1 MQFGILGPI
10 EVRLADGSPI
20 AVGGPQVRALVAL
33 LALDAGRVV
42 SRDRLID
49 GLYGELPPANA
60 GHALQAQVSRL
71 RGALRRAGRTEEII
85 ESSAAGYRLAV
96 APRDVDAHRFVQLT
110 QDGRKAVHDKDFAT
124 AAVLLD
130 EAARLWRGP
139 ALADV
144 ADAPFAAVQ
153 TVRLTEARLAALE
166 DRAEAAVA
174 LGDHR
179 AALATLPE
187 MVAAHPLRE
196 RARALLMRA
205 LYGAGRQGEALALF
219 EEGRELLAEEL
230 GADPS
235 AELAQAHLAI
245 LRADAAPERAVRRLP
260 TPFTGF
266 FGRDAELARVA
277 LLLAQSRLVTLT
289 GPGGTGKTR
298 LALEA
303 GARTEGPVCF
313 VDLAPLVDG
322 AQVVQAVAAA
332 LGGRESAGHT
342 PGEPRDIESR
352 VRAML
357 AERPQLIILDNCEHL
372 ILDTARLLHRL
383 LLDCPGLRVLATSR
397 EPLRITGET
406 VFPVGQLPVAAADAA
421 LAEQLECAGVRLF
434 ADRAAAAR
442 PGFAV
447 DAATIGVVRRVCAR
461 LDGLPLALEL
471 AAARLRTLDL
481 GEIDARLGDRF
492 RLLARGDRT
501 VEPRHRTLQAVVEW
515 SWEFLAP
522 AERLLAQRFS
532 VFAGGATARTARD
545 VCDIDD
551 ADELLDDLAD
561 KSLVEVTGGRYRM
574 LETIREFARRQAIDS
589 GEHERLLDA
598 HARYFTDLAERADPL
613 LRGADQLDWLARL
626 AADDGNLQA
635 ALHWAVRTDPPLA
648 QRLIA
653 AQAWYWWLNG
663 RPGDAV
669 EIAEH
674 LLPQLDSTSVE
685 EYALC
690 AAVAARAGG
699 ESRAAIERAA
709 AAVSE
714 SRTPLRRPH
723 LVFLLAI
730 AGGMATVDPDR
741 SRLLFGP
748 DSWSQAFLRLGDGL
762 RLLMS
767 GRILDSEAEFHGALD
782 GFRITGDRWAIATAL
797 DKLAA
802 VADWRGDRPAAL
814 ALIDEAVERYTEL
827 GTVDDTADLLN
838 RRGDILAGSD
848 PAAARAAYE
857 RAAELSGSVG
867 ATDMHANAIRG
878 LGDLDRAGGNL
889 SSARERYTAAL
900 NLASEGPVG
909 ATEARARALIG
920 LGWVAVTEGDLEAGR
935 ATHRRAFELAH
946 RHHLRP
952 VAATAV
958 EGLAGVAATCGDV
971 ERAAQLLGAAET
983 LRGLCSE
990 GAGEVARITVETR
1003 SELGESGFLAAYRKG
1018 RGYPVEEVA
1027 ALVGE

>member
-20 AVGGPQVRALVAL
+20 TVGGPQVRALVAL

-49 GLYGELPPANA
+49 GLYGARPPANA

-71 RGALRRAGRTEEII
+71 RGALRKAGLTEEIV
-85 ESSAAGYRLAV
+85 ESSAAGYRLTV
-96 APRDVDAHRFVQLT
+96 ALEDVDAHRFAQLA

-139 ALADV
+139 AFADV
-144 ADAPFAAVQ
+144 VDAPFAAVQ
-153 TVRLTEARLAALE
+153 AVRLTEVWLAALE
-166 DRAEAAVA
+166 DRAAAAVA

-179 AALATLPE
+179 AALVRLPE
-187 MVAAHPLRE
+187 IVAAHPLRE

-205 LYGAGRQGEALALF
+205 LYGAGRQAEALALF
-219 EEGRELLAEEL
+219 EQGRELLAEEL

-235 AELAQAHLAI
+235 TELAQAHLAI
-245 LRADAAPERAVRRLP
+245 LRADAAPERALRRLP

-266 FGRDAELARVA
+266 FGRDTELARVA
-277 LLLAQSRLVTLT
+277 LLLAQSRLLTLT

-298 LALEA
+298 LALEV

-332 LGGRESAGHT
+332 LGGRESTGRA
-342 PGEPRDIESR
+342 PGEPRDVESR
-352 VRAML
+352 VRSML
-357 AERPQLIILDNCEHL
+357 AERPQLIIFDNCEHL
-372 ILDTARLLHRL
+372 ILDAARLLHRL
-383 LLDCPGLRVLATSR
+383 LLGCPGLRVLATSR

-406 VFPVGQLPVAAADAA
+406 VFPVGQLSVAAADAT
-421 LAEQLECAGVRLF
+421 LAEQLDCAAVRLF

-447 DAATIGVVRRVCAR
+447 DAATIGEVRRVCAR

-471 AAARLRTLDL
+471 AAARLRTLELD
-481 GEIDARLGDRF
+481 EIDARLGDRF

-501 VEPRHRTLQAVVEW
+501 AEPRHRTLQAVVDW
-515 SWEFLAP
+515 SWELLAP

-551 ADELLDDLAD
+551 ADELLDDLVD
-561 KSLVEVTGGRYRM
+561 KSLVEVAGGRYRM
-574 LETIREFARRQAIDS
+574 LETIREFARRQAIDA
-589 GEHERLLDA
+589 GEHDRLLDA

-613 LRGADQLDWLARL
+613 LRGADQLDWLATL

-635 ALHWAVRTDPPLA
+635 ALHWAARSDPRLA

-653 AQAWYWWLNG
+653 ALAWYWWLSG

-669 EIAEH
+669 EMAEQ
-674 LLPQLDSTSVE
+674 LLPQLDPASVE

-690 AAVAARAGG
+690 AAVAARGGG
-699 ESRAAIERAA
+699 ESRAAVERAA

-741 SRLLFGP
+741 ARLLFGP
-748 DSWSQAFLRLGDGL
+748 DAWSRAFLRLGDGL

-767 GRILDSEAEFHGALD
+767 GRMPDSEAEFRSALA
-782 GFRITGDRWAIATAL
+782 GFRATGDRWAIATAL

-814 ALIDEAVERYTEL
+814 TLIDEAVQRYTEL

-848 PAAARAAYE
+848 SAAARAAYE
-857 RAAELSGSVG
+857 RAAELAGSVG
-867 ATDMHANAIRG
+867 ATDMRANAIRG
-878 LGDLDRAGGNL
+878 LGDLDRSGGDL
-889 SSARERYTAAL
+889 PSARAQYTAAL
-900 NLASEGPVG
+900 NLVAEGSVG
-909 ATEARARALIG
+909 AVEARARALIG
-920 LGWVAVTEGDLEAGR
+920 LGWVDTAEGDLAAGR
-935 ATHRRAFELAH
+935 ATHRTAFELAH
-946 RHHLRP
+946 RHQLRP
-952 VAATAV
+952 VAASAV
-958 EGLAGVAATCGDV
+958 EGLAGVAATCGDA
-971 ERAAQLLGAAET
+971 ERAAHLLGAAEA
-983 LRGLCSE
+983 LRGLRSM
-990 GAGEVARITVETR
+990 GDGDVARITAETR
-1003 SELGESGFLAAYRKG
+1003 SALGESGFLMAFGKG
-1018 RGYPVEEVA
+1018 RGYSVEQVV

>member
-10 EVRLADGSPI
+10 EVRLADGAPI

-49 GLYGELPPANA
+49 GLYGQEPPANA

-71 RGALRRAGRTEEII
+71 RGALRKAGHDEEVI

-96 APRDVDAHRFVQLT
+96 APGEVDAHRFVELA

-139 ALADV
+139 ALADI

-174 LGDHR
+174 LGDHPT
-179 AALATLPE
+179 ALDSLPE
-187 MVAAHPLRE
+187 IVAAQPLRE

-205 LYGAGRQGEALALF
+205 LYGAGRQADALTLF
-219 EEGRELLAEEL
+219 EQGRELLADEL
-230 GADPS
+230 GTDPS

-260 TPFTGF
+260 TPFTEF
-266 FGRDAELARVA
+266 FGRDTELARVA

-298 LALEA
+298 LALAA
-303 GARTEGPVCF
+303 GARTAGSVCF

-322 AQVVQAVAAA
+322 AQVIQAVAAA
-332 LGGRESAGHT
+332 LGGRESSGHN
-342 PGEPRDIESR
+342 PGEPRDIENR
-352 VRAML
+352 VRAVL
-357 AERPQLIILDNCEHL
+357 AERPQLIVLDNCEHL

-406 VFPVGQLPVAAADAA
+406 VFPVGQLPVAAPDAEVD
-421 LAEQLECAGVRLF
+421 EQLDCAAVRLF

-442 PGFAV
+442 PGFTV
-447 DAATIGVVRRVCAR
+447 DATTIGDVLRVCAR

-481 GEIDARLGDRF
+481 DELDARLGDRF

-501 VEPRHRTLQAVVEW
+501 AEPRHRTLEAVVEW
-515 SWEFLAP
+515 SWELLDP
-522 AERLLAQRFS
+522 AERVLAQRFS
-532 VFAGGATARTARD
+532 VFAGGATARITRAI
-545 VCDIDD
+545 CDIDD
-551 ADELLDDLAD
+551 ADELLDDLAE
-561 KSLVEVTGGRYRM
+561 KSLVEVSGGRYRM
-574 LETIREFARRQAIDS
+574 LETIREFARRQAIAA
-589 GEHERLLDA
+589 GEHERLRDA
-598 HARYFTDLAERADPL
+598 HARYFTDLAEHADPL

-635 ALHWAVRTDPPLA
+635 ALHWAARTDPALA

-653 AQAWYWWLNG
+653 ALTWYWWLNG

-669 EIAEH
+669 EVAEH
-674 LLPQLDSTSVE
+674 LLPQLDSASVE

-690 AAVAARAGG
+690 VSMAARAGG
-699 ESRAAIERAA
+699 DSRAAIERAA
-709 AAVSE
+709 TLVSE
-714 SRTPLRRPH
+714 SRTSLRRPH
-723 LVFLLAI
+723 VVFLLAI
-730 AGGMATVDPDR
+730 AGGMTTADPDR
-741 SRLLFGP
+741 SRQLFGSDP
-748 DSWSQAFLRLGDGL
+748 WSRAFLRLGDGL
-762 RLLMS
+762 GMRMS
-767 GRILDSEAEFHGALD
+767 GRILDSEAEFRCALD
-782 GFRITGDRWAIATAL
+782 GFRVTGDRWGIATAL
-797 DKLAA
+797 DQLAA
-802 VADWRGDRPAAL
+802 VADRRGDRPAAL
-814 ALIDEAVERYTEL
+814 ALIDEAVQLYTEL

-838 RRGDILAGSD
+838 HRGDILAESD
-848 PAAARAAYE
+848 PGAARAAYE

-867 ATDMHANAIRG
+867 ATDMRANAIRG
-878 LGDLDRAGGNL
+878 LGDLERAGGDL

-900 NLASEGPVG
+900 NLVSEGPVG
-909 ATEARARALIG
+909 ATEARTRALVG
-920 LGWVAVTEGDLEAGR
+920 LGWVAVDEGDPAAGR
-935 ATHRRAFELAH
+935 ATHRAAFELAY
-946 RHHLRP
+946 RRQLRP
-952 VAATAV
+952 AAAAAV
-958 EGLAGVAATCGDV
+958 EGLAGVAAACGDA
-971 ERAAQLLGAAET
+971 ERAAKLLGAAET
-983 LRGLCSE
+983 LRGLRSE
-990 GAGEVARITVETR
+990 GDGAVARLVVETR
-1003 SELGESGFLAAYRKG
+1003 SALGESSFLAAYREG
-1018 RGYPVEEVA
+1018 RECTPDKVA
-1027 ALVGE
+1027 ALIGE